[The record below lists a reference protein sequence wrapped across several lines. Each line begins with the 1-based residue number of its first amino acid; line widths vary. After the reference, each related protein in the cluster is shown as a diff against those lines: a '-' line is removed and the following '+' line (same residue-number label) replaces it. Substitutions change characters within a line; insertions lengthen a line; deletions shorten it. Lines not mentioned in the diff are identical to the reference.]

1 MILSDEQRA
10 LVGDMAVAVQSAAE
24 RLPRERLLVA
34 ADHFVDALKLLGVER
49 AAILDAHARGPAVLE
64 RLVCD
69 VLAAADEVRLSGAFI
84 RMRRA
89 WVLLGVDPS
98 VVERWD
104 AQVDAAHRAHRVLLR
119 AASLLPDVSRPLRVE
134 DYLSPVAAEPRKR
147 ARRKGRGLR

>member
-1 MILSDEQRA
+1 MSLRLSR
-10 LVGDMAVAVQSAAE
+10 SAAYAW
-24 RLPRERLLVA
+24 RRLLA
-34 ADHFVDALKLLGVER
+34 QW
-49 AAILDAHARGPAVLE
+49 AAIGTLGEPGEELARE
-64 RLVCD
+64 
-69 VLAAADEVRLSGAFI
+69 LAAALGEDEVRLSGAFI